1 MSMVIIMTCALLKK
15 ITMRSLITR
24 GVLTAFQERKM
35 TLAISNQISKQI
47 SMPAKTLIIKT
58 HITTTRIPSISIL
71 HQPYI
76 QSTLIILYLQNSTQT
91 SIHISNTCTLKIN
104 AQKLKPSTRIFAPV
118 LRMTTV
124 STVARLISQPCLTS
138 IQLKSVNV

>member
-91 SIHISNTCTLKIN
+91 SIHISNICILKIN

-138 IQLKSVNV
+138 IQHKSVSV